1 MKDLNEYRQA
11 ILGWARDRNLI
22 EGSTPA
28 KQIDKLFEELG
39 EFAGAAARSGVP
51 EKREAMLLKMQDG
64 IGDAFVVM
72 CILAEQMSIALDF
85 TKMERYN
92 DCVTN
97 RVMYLTA
104 GCLAGLSEALERGV
118 EQIDNVK
125 NAEHFYFAISSAEAL
140 AESLG
145 FVYLDCVAMVWN
157 EIKDRKGRMIDGVFV
172 KEADLV

>member
-22 EGSTPA
+22 EGSTPE
-28 KQIDKLFEELG
+28 KQIDKLFEEVG

-51 EKREAMLLKMQDG
+51 EKREAMLITMQDS

-72 CILAEQMSIALDF
+72 CILAEQMGIELDF
-85 TKMERYN
+85 SKMERYN
-92 DCVTN
+92 DCVSN

-104 GCLAGLSEALERGV
+104 GCLAGLSEALDRGV
-118 EQIDNVK
+118 EDIDK
-125 NAEHFYFAISSAEAL
+125 IENAEHFYFAISSAEAL
-140 AESLG
+140 AESHG
-145 FVYLDCVAMVWN
+145 FVYLDCVDMAWN

>member
-11 ILGWARDRNLI
+11 ILGWARDCNLI

-28 KQIDKLFEELG
+28 KQIDKLFEKLG

-118 EQIDNVK
+118 EQIDDVK

-145 FVYLDCVAMVWN
+145 FVYLDCVAMAWN